1 MADTYLLDTS
11 VATIAW
17 DGLHNEHSQIRG
29 RLAALGDDSI
39 FVCAISIGEKEYGL
53 RVYTHIDATRSRA
66 VRDAWRQYQILSIDH
81 HTAEI
86 YGQLRGTLFRLYAT
100 KKSRDR
106 IKEKRPEDLLDKTS
120 GRELG
125 IQENDLWIVS
135 VAVQYDLRLIT
146 RDGGGGMRRVLGVA
160 KDELGYDRANMW
172 VVPSLPESHSL

>member
-17 DGLHNEHSQIRG
+17 DGLHKEHSQIRA
-29 RLAALGDDSI
+29 RLAALGDDPI

-53 RVYTHIDATRSRA
+53 QVYTHIDPARSQA
-66 VRDAWRQYQILSIDH
+66 VRDAWRQYQVLSIDH
-81 HTAEI
+81 HTATT
-86 YGQLRGTLFRLYAT
+86 YGQLRGALFQLYAT

-106 IKEKRPEDLLDKTS
+106 IKEKRPENLLDKTT

-146 RDGGGGMRRVLGVA
+146 RDSGEGMRRVLGVA
-160 KDELGYDRANMW
+160 NDQLGYNRADVW
-172 VVPSLPESHSL
+172 AVPSPSTSP